1 MYRFMYS
8 RSQRNL
14 THNNT
19 SKPKGAPMRRSDG
32 FWTVQDVRIQE
43 FEFETWHYLVWIL
56 TRGSTKAAP
65 QIRSDNL
72 HGADVLLEI
81 TESHG

>member
-8 RSQRNL
+8 RSQRNP

-43 FEFETWHYLVWIL
+43 FEFETWHYFGLNFDSWVNQSC
-56 TRGSTKAAP
+56 STNSK
-65 QIRSDNL
+65 R
-72 HGADVLLEI
+72 
-81 TESHG
+81 